1 MNTFVLELWD
11 DEGSACTFY
20 TVRKL
25 DPRGEASLSEIERF
39 IEKFEP
45 REGEIGWA
53 LEVLMTFIADEIGER
68 TGAIDAYFDRFEEE
82 AQALPPKP
90 KHSVE
95 ELTIFGL
102 DFPLRLYCY
111 RLSES
116 IVVLFN
122 GDEKTA
128 QTVQASGG
136 LHTRWVEAK
145 QWARRIAQAINTDE
159 IRISRNERYVGQDF
173 NYTKIDL

>member
-1 MNTFVLELWD
+1 MLELWD
-11 DEGSACTFY
+11 DDGSACTFY

-25 DPRGEASLSEIERF
+25 DPQGEASLSEIERF
-39 IEKFEP
+39 IAKFEP
-45 REGEIGWA
+45 CEGEIGWA
-53 LEVLMTFIADEIGER
+53 LEVLLNFITDEIAER
-68 TGAIDAYFDRFEEE
+68 NGAIDAYFDRFEED

-90 KHSVE
+90 KPYVE

-111 RLSES
+111 RVSES

-128 QTVQASGG
+128 KANQASGG

-145 QWARRIAQAINTDE
+145 KWARRIAQAINTNE
-159 IRISRNERYVGQDF
+159 IRITNNQRYLIQDG
-173 NYTKIDL
+173 NHTHIDL

>member
-1 MNTFVLELWD
+1 VNTFVLELWD

-25 DPRGEASLSEIERF
+25 DPQGEASLSEIERF
-39 IEKFEP
+39 LEKFEP

-53 LEVLMTFIADEIGER
+53 LEVLMTFIVDEIGEK
-68 TGAIDAYFDRFEEE
+68 TGAIDAYFDRFEDD

-90 KHSVE
+90 KSYVE
-95 ELTIFGL
+95 ELTIFGC
-102 DFPLRLYCY
+102 DFPLRLYCF
-111 RLSES
+111 RVSER

-122 GDEKTA
+122 GGEKTA
-128 QTVQASGG
+128 GTNQASGG

-145 QWARRIAQAINTDE
+145 QWARRIAQAINTQE
-159 IRISRNERYVGQDF
+159 IRITNNQLYLIQDG
-173 NYTKIDL
+173 NHTHIDL